1 MKSAYFSL
9 KGSIVQMLLCQKYM
23 QNHTLSTTT
32 VSPPPLPRLKKKE
45 QKVALFLLCNVLITV
60 SNKVAF
66 ECYLIRLKGLNRLFY
81 SFIDMLSS

>member
-32 VSPPPLPRLKKKE
+32 VSPPPFPA

>member
-32 VSPPPLPRLKKKE
+32 VPPPPSPLKKE
-45 QKVALFLLCNVLITV
+45 GT
-60 SNKVAF
+60 
-66 ECYLIRLKGLNRLFY
+66 KG
-81 SFIDMLSS
+81 SFISVMQCVDNSFKQGSI